1 MSTVSSLQIK
11 DIGLY
16 VRVFTAP
23 KSLLSQ
29 RWNRG
34 GWHRYNALDSHWEG
48 VRFESWATHR
58 LTSLIFFVILLT
70 PSTQILRHYVE

>member
-1 MSTVSSLQIK
+1 MQFGGRAYLLGLSAYGSYQIQCGDNSGGKRYYFDHYNEYRGAKMSTVSSLQIK

-29 RWNRG
+29 R
-34 GWHRYNALDSHWEG
+34 
-48 VRFESWATHR
+48 
-58 LTSLIFFVILLT
+58 
-70 PSTQILRHYVE
+70 